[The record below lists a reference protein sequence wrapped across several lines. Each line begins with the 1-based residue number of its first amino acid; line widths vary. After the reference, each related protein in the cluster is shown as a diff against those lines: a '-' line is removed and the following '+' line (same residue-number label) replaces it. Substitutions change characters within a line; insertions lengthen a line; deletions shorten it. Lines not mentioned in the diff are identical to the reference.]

1 MGRCRNHPGR
11 LAYVLSLQT
20 FDQKGEGQVGAHV
33 GDTEAQVEDKLLS
46 QVEITNL
53 TMEPGRK
60 KEEAKWRRIAL
71 NFLGSIADD
80 G

>member
-1 MGRCRNHPGR
+1 M
-11 LAYVLSLQT
+11 
-20 FDQKGEGQVGAHV
+20 GAHV
-33 GDTEAQVEDKLLS
+33 GDTEAQVEDKLLL

>member
-1 MGRCRNHPGR
+1 M
-11 LAYVLSLQT
+11 
-20 FDQKGEGQVGAHV
+20 
-33 GDTEAQVEDKLLS
+33 DTEAQVEDKLLS

-80 G
+80 GRKECRKSALGVGFV